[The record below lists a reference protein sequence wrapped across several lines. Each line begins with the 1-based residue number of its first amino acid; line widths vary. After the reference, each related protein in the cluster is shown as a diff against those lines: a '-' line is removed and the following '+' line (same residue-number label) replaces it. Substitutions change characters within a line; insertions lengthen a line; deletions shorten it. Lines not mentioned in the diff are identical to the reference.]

1 MTWTTSNGIWLA
13 SSLFPVTK
21 LYSVAS
27 GFVRID
33 EKEEEEAFWNDGR
46 GIFVSRVS
54 VWKNFWE
61 ERKETSRLGLFFL
74 EIERIPSNLLFDS
87 TNSKFEKFFRIMDN
101 GAKTRA
107 TIRVALSNPAK
118 ASPIL
123 RRFCVRWIMRREGR
137 RETSEGTFNI
147 PSGVDLHSE
156 KRLILA
162 SALFLP
168 REASRSRWKRDYLV
182 DDFAPTPHPRFS
194 VIECISSPTIPG
206 IIGVINVGVEQRW
219 TRFPAG
225 ILRYMEIA
233 SPPTEK
239 NFFPIG

>member
-46 GIFVSRVS
+46 GIFVSRAS

-61 ERKETSRLGLFFL
+61 ERKETSRVGLFFFL

-87 TNSKFEKFFRIMDN
+87 TNSKFEKFFRIMMRN

-107 TIRVALSNPAK
+107 TIRVALSIIPRK
-118 ASPIL
+118 H
-123 RRFCVRWIMRREGR
+123 RRFC
-137 RETSEGTFNI
+137 
-147 PSGVDLHSE
+147 
-156 KRLILA
+156 
-162 SALFLP
+162 
-168 REASRSRWKRDYLV
+168 
-182 DDFAPTPHPRFS
+182 DDFAWDGLWEGRGGGKPRK
-194 VIECISSPTIPG
+194 ERLISRPESIS
-206 IIGVINVGVEQRW
+206 
-219 TRFPAG
+219 TR
-225 ILRYMEIA
+225 R
-233 SPPTEK
+233 
-239 NFFPIG
+239 ND